1 MSKALVSAALEQHNA
16 HSPPL
21 TPLAP
26 SQNPVPKPPTTD
38 SGFGEYDHQYF
49 YSRVAENGR
58 LMNVGKV
65 GAAYLLDGV
74 VDINTIAK
82 GTGLESLLGRAGLDW
97 ITKVRATSTTCS
109 SKIPHETIKI

>member
-1 MSKALVSAALEQHNA
+1 MRVLPVRHARSTPHKLAAVTLQLLPTPI
-16 HSPPL
+16 PP
-21 TPLAP
+21 
-26 SQNPVPKPPTTD
+26 STD

-49 YSRVAENGR
+49 YSRVAENGM

-82 GTGLESLLGRAGLDW
+82 GTGLEGLLGRAGLDW
-97 ITKVRATSTTCS
+97 ITKVRSRV
-109 SKIPHETIKI
+109 PP